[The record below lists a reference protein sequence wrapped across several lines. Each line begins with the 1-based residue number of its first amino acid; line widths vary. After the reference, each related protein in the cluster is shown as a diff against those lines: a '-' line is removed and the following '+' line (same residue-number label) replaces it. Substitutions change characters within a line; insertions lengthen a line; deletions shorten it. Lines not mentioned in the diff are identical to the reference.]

1 MIKPTQVT
9 AKPRAL
15 ILVEGV
21 DSIMINV
28 SKLRLVR
35 LGPSDPYYHVI
46 SATTE
51 KRARV
56 SSFFNPL
63 QGQGP

>member
-15 ILVEGV
+15 LVEGV
-21 DSIMINV
+21 DSIHDNM

-46 SATTE
+46 LASTE
-51 KRARV
+51 KRVRV
-56 SSFFNPL
+56 SSFFNLL